1 MAQKENADPGVP
13 SLPEVRREEPLPPE
27 RRPGAA
33 PLQPIA
39 LQASPPPQRTFT
51 LDDFEIG
58 RPLGKGKF
66 GSVYLAREQSTKFLV
81 ALKILFK
88 SQVEK
93 EGVEHQLRR
102 EIEIMAHLQSG
113 STSTAVSGGGGH
125 PNILR
130 LYNYFHDERRVFL
143 ILEYAPGGE
152 LYKELQRQG
161 RFDATRTATLMEEA
175 ADALL
180 YCHGKK
186 VIHRDIKPE
195 NLLLGL
201 MGELKIADFGWSV
214 HAPSLRRRTLC
225 GTLDYLPP
233 EMVEGREHD
242 EKVDLWC
249 LGVLCYELLV
259 GHPPFESPSHN
270 ETYHRITKTCTSRP
284 PCPRA
289 PVISSRACCAAA
301 RPSACPCGTCCSTPG
316 CAPTPAGC
324 CPPPTRPHPLS
335 SNTWIIKDLQ

>member
-161 RFDATRTATLMEEA
+161 RFDATRIATLMEEA

-214 HAPSLRRRTLC
+214 HAPSLQ
-225 GTLDYLPP
+225 
-233 EMVEGREHD
+233 
-242 EKVDLWC
+242 W
-249 LGVLCYELLV
+249 
-259 GHPPFESPSHN
+259 
-270 ETYHRITKTCTSRP
+270 TCTSRP

-335 SNTWIIKDLQ
+335 SNTRIIKDLQ

>member
-1 MAQKENADPGVP
+1 
-13 SLPEVRREEPLPPE
+13 
-27 RRPGAA
+27 
-33 PLQPIA
+33 
-39 LQASPPPQRTFT
+39 
-51 LDDFEIG
+51 
-58 RPLGKGKF
+58 
-66 GSVYLAREQSTKFLV
+66 
-81 ALKILFK
+81 
-88 SQVEK
+88 
-93 EGVEHQLRR
+93 
-102 EIEIMAHLQSG
+102 MAHLQSG

-214 HAPSLRRRTLC
+214 HAPSLRAAFMYLWRGGGCVYTWGCLLMGCPPGGGHCVGRWITFPPRWWRGVSTTRRWIC
-225 GTLDYLPP
+225 GAWGCSAMSCWLGTPP
-233 EMVEGREHD
+233 SRA
-242 EKVDLWC
+242 
-249 LGVLCYELLV
+249 
-259 GHPPFESPSHN
+259 PPTTRPTTASP
-270 ETYHRITKTCTSRP
+270 RWTCTSRP

-335 SNTWIIKDLQ
+335 SNTRIIKDLQ